1 MTTQRKTTKTKNR
14 RKHRTAF
21 DGYVERLHHSG
32 NFVER
37 DATYWG
43 HTLHHEY
50 PVLIPSSMLLEH
62 VHILGGTGTGKTALG
77 ISPLMVQQ
85 IRRPK
90 GPVMMLD
97 LKGDNALFHTA
108 RIEAEAAGRKFKWFT
123 NMPGRS
129 TYVFNP
135 WRQAY
140 LEGMAIQEI
149 LGLFLL
155 SLNLHHGDD
164 YGRQY
169 FSLSTRTLFQ
179 DCLNWALDLENSA
192 RQRGNRGL
200 KVPQS
205 FVELEQMIR
214 ELIQSDDEYRAGQQ
228 LLHVLKTLVDFPQL
242 NMTQSQNPN
251 EPAVKHAIHMP
262 DVIRDNQVVY
272 FYLQALTD
280 TTSVA
285 EIARLAVY
293 SMLSAAVAYREETGE
308 APRITIITDEAQ
320 HLIAMNIANVL
331 AQAREHGVGCIMA
344 HQSMSQL
351 NSPGGVDLRDLFLS
365 CTNVKQFWS
374 TRDPKLKEY
383 ISSISG
389 EVNYLTASWSQ
400 FASDVGRGNFGRQFA
415 APKPEEAPVVQIAEA
430 SGPRL
435 TNQDL
440 EDYSR
445 QANTS
450 ILTIERNQ
458 DMCCFQGAFPV
469 HMDWVMPEGD
479 YQERRLKTPWPA
491 DSEETIVTRG
501 VWPEMKTNDVNAL
514 AAEQDQD
521 HDAEG
526 AGPSVEAEWTP
537 DVVEK
542 LDAVRPDRRKHSNKN
557 NGKRKNN
564 KKRGSS

>member
-1 MTTQRKTTKTKNR
+1 MTKHKATKTKAIKR
-14 RKHRTAF
+14 RSAF
-21 DGYVERLHHSG
+21 DGYVQRLHHSG
-32 NFVER
+32 NDVER

-50 PVLIPSSMLLEH
+50 PVLIPGSMLLEH

-77 ISPLMVQQ
+77 ISPLMIQL
-85 IRRPK
+85 IRRRE
-90 GPVMMLD
+90 GPVMVLD

-123 NMPGRS
+123 NIPGRS

-169 FSLSTRTLFQ
+169 FSLTCRTLFQ
-179 DCLNWALDLENSA
+179 DSLKWALDLENSA
-192 RQRGNRGL
+192 RQRGSGGHE
-200 KVPQS
+200 VPQS
-205 FVELEQMIR
+205 FVELEHKIR
-214 ELIQSDDEYRAGQQ
+214 DLVQSDDEYRAGQQ

-242 NMTQSQNPN
+242 NMTPARNPH
-251 EPAVKHAIHMP
+251 EPAVQHAIHMP

-272 FYLQALTD
+272 FFLQALTD
-280 TTSVA
+280 VTSVA

-293 SMLSAAVAYREETGE
+293 SMLSAAVAYREETGQT
-308 APRITIITDEAQ
+308 PRISIITDEAQ

-351 NSPGGVDLRDLFLS
+351 NPPGGVDLRDLFLS

-389 EVNYLTASWSQ
+389 EVNYLTASWPQ
-400 FASDVGRGNFGRQFA
+400 YASDVSRGVFGRQFA

-450 ILTIERNQ
+450 ILTIERNL

-469 HMDWVMPEGD
+469 HMDWVMPAAD
-479 YQERRLKTPWPA
+479 YQDRRLKMPWPA
-491 DSEETIVTRG
+491 DSEETIVTQG
-501 VWPEMKTNDVNAL
+501 VWPSMDTTDVSSTDADLPESNDAD
-514 AAEQDQD
+514 ESSDKQI
-521 HDAEG
+521 
-526 AGPSVEAEWTP
+526 AGTEWNP

-542 LDAVRPDRRKHSNKN
+542 LDAVRPRGFKG
-557 NGKRKNN
+557 NGKG
-564 KKRGSS
+564 GSS